1 MSVKFNGAQAAGDLI
16 VVVVGWNDTTA
27 TIGTVTDSSGN
38 SYQLAVGPTVVN
50 GIGSQAIYYA
60 AGIVAAA
67 AGANTVKVSFNG
79 SAAYPDVRI
88 AEYGGIAVS
97 GVVDGSGGASGTSS
111 SSSSPTITTTN
122 ANDLI
127 IGANYVLSNTQ
138 GAGSGFTRRV
148 ITNPDSDILEDR
160 IVTATG
166 SYSATAPVHPAGWI
180 MQVAA
185 FKRHP

>member
-1 MSVKFNGAQAAGDLI
+1 VDCAVIAVAEYSGVATASP
-16 VVVVGWNDTTA
+16 NDGTNQTA
-27 TIGTVTDSSGN
+27 T
-38 SYQLAVGPTVVN
+38 
-50 GIGSQAIYYA
+50 
-60 AGIVAAA
+60 
-67 AGANTVKVSFNG
+67 GATTTPK
-79 SAAYPDVRI
+79 
-88 AEYGGIAVS
+88 
-97 GVVDGSGGASGTSS
+97 GGAL
-111 SSSSPTITTTN
+111 TTTN